1 MFSPKVI
8 LHPTDFSE
16 CSNYALPVAADL
28 ATKYESR
35 IIVLHV
41 VETMGPAN
49 VTFGEVEK
57 QIEPQGYLDRLQ
69 RELHQVRPPVASSV
83 SIDYQLVEGD
93 PASGIER
100 VALEQHCDLI
110 VMGTHGHRGL
120 ERLFLGSVAEQ
131 VIRRAS
137 CPVLTVRCPRRSES

>member
-16 CSNYALPVAADL
+16 CSNYALPLAGDL
-28 ATKYESR
+28 ATKYEAR
-35 IIVLHV
+35 LIVLHV
-41 VETMGPAN
+41 VETLGPAN

-57 QIEPQGYLDRLQ
+57 QLEPQGYLDRLGK
-69 RELHQVRPPVASSV
+69 ELRTVRPPVDSSV
-83 SIDYQLVEGD
+83 IVDYLLIQGD
-93 PASGIER
+93 PARGIEQ
-100 VALEQHCDLI
+100 VALDQHCDLI

-131 VIRRAS
+131 VIRSAS
-137 CPVLTVRCPRRSES
+137 CAVLTVKCPPR

>member
-16 CSNYALPVAADL
+16 CSNYALPLAADM
-28 ATKYESR
+28 ATKYQAR
-35 IIVLHV
+35 LIVLHV
-41 VETMGPAN
+41 VETLGPDN
-49 VTFGEVEK
+49 VTFGEIEK
-57 QIEPQGYLDRLQ
+57 QLEPQGYLDRLGK
-69 RELHQVRPPVASSV
+69 ELHGVRPPVDSSV
-83 SIDYQLVEGD
+83 SVDYLLVEGD
-93 PASGIER
+93 AARGIEQ

-131 VIRRAS
+131 VIRSAS
-137 CPVLTVRCPRRSES
+137 CAVLTVKCPTRRES